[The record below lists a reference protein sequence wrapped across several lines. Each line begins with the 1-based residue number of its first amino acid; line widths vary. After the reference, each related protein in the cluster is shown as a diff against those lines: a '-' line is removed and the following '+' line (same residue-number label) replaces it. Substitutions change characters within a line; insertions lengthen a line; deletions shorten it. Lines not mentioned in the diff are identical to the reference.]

1 MCDVVH
7 KGRAVPNLS
16 STSHTGRNEGESD
29 DTFILDWGKHK
40 YTRARIIDLPG
51 RPALS
56 VSICIHLYTCWCTE
70 VRRDTSTEL

>member
-7 KGRAVPNLS
+7 KGRAGPNLS

-40 YTRARIIDLPG
+40 YTRARIID
-51 RPALS
+51 
-56 VSICIHLYTCWCTE
+56 
-70 VRRDTSTEL
+70 